1 MNRKCFLIV
10 FVCAQFGVAVAS
22 MAQSFPAKPFRVL
35 STFTPGSVA
44 DGVMRVVAQKM
55 SESVGQ
61 PVIVEAMAGAGGVL
75 AAQTV
80 VRAAPDGYTLL
91 HCAPTTLV
99 ATPFILKNPPYDPLR
114 DFTYITHMADATLSM
129 VVANSLAVN
138 SVKELIEY
146 ARANPGKLSY
156 GSNGVGASSHLEM
169 ELLKLKF
176 GVDIVHVP
184 YKGGADAITAT
195 AAGQIPMGFGP
206 LITAAQQARAGKLRI
221 LAVTSV
227 KRFAGLPEYPSMG
240 EQLPDYEKIPTGDE
254 IVGPAGIPAAILR
267 RLNTEMVKAITH
279 PESLERL
286 KSIGFVAVAN
296 TPEEH
301 LAQIKR
307 DMQIMAKAI
316 KAAKISP
323 E

>member
-1 MNRKCFLIV
+1 MDALIRSSFLGLV
-10 FVCAQFGVAVAS
+10 AAMAWGLPSAHAQT
-22 MAQSFPAKPFRVL
+22 FPSKPFRVL

-61 PVIVEAMAGAGGVL
+61 PVIVEAVAGAGGVL

-129 VVANSLAVN
+129 VVANS
-138 SVKELIEY
+138 
-146 ARANPGKLSY
+146 
-156 GSNGVGASSHLEM
+156 
-169 ELLKLKF
+169 
-176 GVDIVHVP
+176 
-184 YKGGADAITAT
+184 
-195 AAGQIPMGFGP
+195 
-206 LITAAQQARAGKLRI
+206 
-221 LAVTSV
+221 
-227 KRFAGLPEYPSMG
+227 
-240 EQLPDYEKIPTGDE
+240 
-254 IVGPAGIPAAILR
+254 
-267 RLNTEMVKAITH
+267 
-279 PESLERL
+279 
-286 KSIGFVAVAN
+286 
-296 TPEEH
+296 PEEH

-316 KAAKISP
+316 LLGS
-323 E
+323 